1 MSRWIDT
8 GRLVGRVNVNKSTS
22 ISSTV
27 DARLEERLL
36 TAAVDHLEHGRESV
50 CEREEMWCD
59 DIMSCSVT
67 AQCSCHR

>member
-8 GRLVGRVNVNKSTS
+8 GRLVGRVHVNKSTS

-50 CEREEMWCD
+50 CEREVWCD
-59 DIMSCSVT
+59 DEIMSSSVT
-67 AQCSCHR
+67 VQCSCPR